1 MEKIFI
7 TGLPRTGTTSV
18 CAAFLELGFKTAHT
32 AYTRETFSQ
41 AQVIADTPIFNDY
54 ETLSELYPNSR
65 FVYLDRAMS
74 SWVPSIRRLL
84 TRMLP
89 RLETQQGGFND
100 TLKRCYFDTFEHLSA
115 DNLECDQYLIE
126 SYHKHRADCLSF
138 LERSQQTYLILDV
151 AQPDSLQTLT
161 DFLDIHTDLASTMPN
176 LNQGGKVTAWKQI
189 DHPLKVEST
198 RNGKADR
205 DSLLYSTAY
214 TNFT

>member
-32 AYTRETFSQ
+32 AYTRETFSK
-41 AQVIADTPIFNDY
+41 AQVIADTPVFNDY
-54 ETLSELYPNSR
+54 ETLAELYPNSR
-65 FVYLDRAMS
+65 FIYLDRAMS

-100 TLKRCYFDTFEHLSA
+100 TLKRCYFGTFEHLSKDSIA
-115 DNLECDQYLIE
+115 SDQYLIDI
-126 SYHKHRADCLSF
+126 YQKHRKDCLGF
-138 LERSQQTYLILDV
+138 LERKQQTYLMLDV
-151 AQPDSLQTLT
+151 AQPGSLQTLA
-161 DFLDIHTDLASTMPN
+161 DFLGMQTDLASTMPN

-205 DSLLYSTAY
+205 DSLLYSPS
-214 TNFT
+214 

>member
-41 AQVIADTPIFNDY
+41 AQVIADTPVFNDY
-54 ETLSELYPNSR
+54 KTLSELYPNSR

-100 TLKRCYFDTFEHLSA
+100 TLKRCYFDIFEHLSA
-115 DNLECDQYLIE
+115 DNIACDQYLIDI
-126 SYHKHRADCLSF
+126 YQKHRIDCLSF
-138 LERSQQTYLILDV
+138 LERKQQKHLILDV
-151 AQPDSLQTLT
+151 AQPDSLHTLK
-161 DFLDIHTDLASTMPN
+161 DFLGIQTDHAMTMPN

-189 DHPLKVEST
+189 DHPLKIEST

-205 DSLLYSTAY
+205 DSLLYSTA
-214 TNFT
+214 